1 MALNMT
7 EVIVTRKGQVT
18 IPKELRDRF
27 GIEEGNRVEI
37 LRKGD
42 EIVIRKVQR
51 DLEDVLGAWSDLSL
65 RADFLEELRKE
76 WGRRFDRLSGETE

>member
-1 MALNMT
+1 MA

-37 LRKGD
+37 LHKGD
-42 EIVIRKVQR
+42 EIVIQKVQR
-51 DLEDVLGAWSDLSL
+51 DLEDVLGAWSDFNL
-65 RADFLEELRKE
+65 RANFLGELRKE
-76 WGRRFDRLSGETE
+76 WERRFDRLSGETK